1 MSYTDIREEILGIA
15 RDVIGFSD
23 AEIGYEDY
31 QPLNAGVSR
40 TLIVR
45 YRGFEALRD
54 TFGGTQQYV
63 WEFELEH
70 YTPFL
75 LIEEAARARDE
86 ERERILAAFNRDHE
100 AEGAVEMFIT
110 SGSRSDTVFEL
121 GDGRW
126 LKETFRLAVTEVV

>member
-1 MSYTDIREEILGIA
+1 MSYADIREEILSIA
-15 RDVIGFSD
+15 RDVIGFGD

-40 TLIVR
+40 ALIVR

-54 TFGGTQQYV
+54 TFGGAQQYV

-100 AEGAVEMFIT
+100 AEGVVEMFVT

-126 LKETFRLAVTEVV
+126 LKETLRLTVTEVV

>member
-40 TLIVR
+40 ALIVR

-126 LKETFRLAVTEVV
+126 LKETFRLTVTEVV